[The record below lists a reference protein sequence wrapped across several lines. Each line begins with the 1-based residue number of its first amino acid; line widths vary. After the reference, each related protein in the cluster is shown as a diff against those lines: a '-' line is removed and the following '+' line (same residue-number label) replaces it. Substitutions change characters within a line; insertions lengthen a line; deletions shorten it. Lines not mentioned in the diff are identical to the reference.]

1 MINIVLATNNLD
13 KIKEY
18 EELFEGY
25 EVKLYLIKDLNIISD
40 PNENGK
46 TYNENS
52 LIKAKAII
60 DKTSYYILAD
70 DSGVEFEALGEHFP
84 GVHTHRY
91 ALINGGNEKLNPEL
105 VKKIGGSK
113 GTFYCAITLITP
125 EKEIKE
131 FLGKVTGTV
140 SKKVEGSNGFGYDP
154 IFIIDGNEHTNA
166 YYPANIKN
174 KMSHRAKAME
184 QVIDYLKEI
193 KAI

>member
-25 EVKLYLIKDLNIISD
+25 EVKLYLMKDLNISSD

-52 LIKAKAII
+52 LIKAKAIMN
-60 DKTSYYILAD
+60 KTDFYILAD

-84 GVHTHRY
+84 GIHTHRY
-91 ALINGGNEKLNPEL
+91 ALENGGNEKLNPIL
-105 VKKIGGSK
+105 AKKIGGTK

-125 EKEIKE
+125 KKVIKE
-131 FLGKVTGTV
+131 FLGKVDGTV
-140 SKKVEGSNGFGYDP
+140 AKNIEGDNGFGYDP
-154 IFIIDGNEHTNA
+154 IFIIEGKEHTNA
-166 YYPANIKN
+166 YYPSSIKN

-184 QVIDYLKEI
+184 QVINYLKETKVI
-193 KAI
+193 